1 MTAHPTRQKTEPAL
15 VEFVVIISLMMSLTA
30 LSIDAM
36 LPALA
41 QIGAELGVQN
51 PNERQLI
58 VSVLFLGLS
67 IGQLFFGPLSDKTGR
82 KPAIFYGF
90 ALFILGALIS
100 AFSASFPI
108 MLTGRLLQGLGVSAP
123 RAVTLALVRDR
134 FEGRAM
140 ARVMSFVS
148 TVFILI
154 PMIAPSLG
162 QGILLFAG
170 WRSIFIFL
178 IVMSL
183 GTLAWFGWRM
193 PETLPKDKRAEFSLK
208 RIVTAILEVVGIRSS
223 LGYTLSAGLVSGAFI
238 GYLNSSQ
245 QILQEQY
252 QLGEMFPIYFG
263 VIAFS
268 IGLASFLNARLV
280 MKYGMRFL
288 VRWSLVII
296 LALTCVRFWR
306 CRVECRSPALV
317 VPDGLSFA
325 DILLHRDPVWQPELP
340 GNGAPRAFGRGGVGS
355 GGIAFDADIHDIGH
369 DHWAELQRHRP
380 AGHRRAGHPGTV
392 VNIRRTMGGCLEKR
406 ELDRGELKAG
416 MT

>member
-1 MTAHPTRQKTEPAL
+1 MTALPTRQKTEPAF

-36 LPALA
+36 LPSLA
-41 QIGAELGVQN
+41 QIGADLGVQN

-82 KPAIFYGF
+82 KPAIYYGF
-90 ALFILGALIS
+90 ALFIVGALIS
-100 AFSASFPI
+100 AFSTNFPI
-108 MLTGRLLQGLGVSAP
+108 MLTGRLLQGLGISAP

-134 FEGRAM
+134 YEGRAM

-162 QGILLFAG
+162 QVILLFAG
-170 WRSIFIFL
+170 WRSIFIFF
-178 IVMSL
+178 IVMGL
-183 GTLAWFGWRM
+183 ATLTWFGLRM
-193 PETLPKDKRAEFSLK
+193 PETLAKDKRAPFSLK
-208 RIVTAILEVVGIRSS
+208 RIVAATLEVVRIRSS
-223 LGYTLSAGLVSGAFI
+223 LGYTVSAGLVSGAFI
-238 GYLNSSQ
+238 GYLNSAQ

-252 QLGEMFPIYFG
+252 ELGELFPIYFG

-280 MKYGMRFL
+280 MRYGMRFL

-296 LALTCVRFWR
+296 LALACAGFSVAVLKAGQPPLWF
-306 CRVECRSPALV
+306 LM
-317 VPDGLSFA
+317 GYLLSTFFCIG
-325 DILLHRDPVWQPELP
+325 ILF
-340 GNGAPRAFGRGGVGS
+340 GNQNSLAMKPLGHLAGVGS
-355 GGIAFDADIHDIGH
+355 AVVGSLSTLISMTLGTIIGQSYNGTVLPAIGGLGILAVLSIFVVR
-369 DHWAELQRHRP
+369 WAE
-380 AGHRRAGHPGTV
+380 AGKKSRSKG
-392 VNIRRTMGGCLEKR
+392 NN
-406 ELDRGELKAG
+406 
-416 MT
+416 